1 LSFIPTPSMPD
12 GPARRNKSRGRRG
25 GGQRSVGGRER
36 VRSLCARSGGARW
49 RSDEARVPARGRG
62 DDHPSESAPRS
73 RRPDVSWPTKGP
85 KRHARLSLFARNVPA
100 SSSGK
105 PVCSWMMSNSD
116 AKLYMPCVRETGW
129 GCQLGSGTLA
139 SARGWGRPARPSSRS
154 RDFCNRRGVARN
166 RDAVPC
172 LGDCPA
178 GRR

>member
-1 LSFIPTPSMPD
+1 VAAGTTTLRSPLLD
-12 GPARRNKSRGRRG
+12 RG
-25 GGQRSVGGRER
+25 
-36 VRSLCARSGGARW
+36 
-49 RSDEARVPARGRG
+49 
-62 DDHPSESAPRS
+62 APR
-73 RRPDVSWPTKGP
+73 SWPTKGP